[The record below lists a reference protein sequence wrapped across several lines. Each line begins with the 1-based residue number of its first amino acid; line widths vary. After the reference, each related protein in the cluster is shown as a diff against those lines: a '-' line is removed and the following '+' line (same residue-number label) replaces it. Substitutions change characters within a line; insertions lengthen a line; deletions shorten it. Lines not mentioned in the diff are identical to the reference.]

1 MLRQPLFKAFE
12 SEIFYHAKVF
22 YTTGTWHQKYKA
34 FNKSILHSPGW
45 DATVIDIVT
54 SQN

>member
-12 SEIFYHAKVF
+12 SEIFYHATVF
-22 YTTGTWHQKYKA
+22 YTTGTWHQKYKT
-34 FNKSILHSPGW
+34 FKSILHSPGW